1 MVDQQPPAEGADF
14 FEQARLRIME
24 HFLCSPEEATARLH
38 HSLQALLEPIRP
50 QQQPPA
56 PPPPP
61 SPPPPHIPED
71 EPAIPANKD
80 LSFFDF
86 DPDSTVPD
94 RIPLSP
100 SEYTVGKVKVLEYI
114 ELWYFTTEGRNDA
127 GKVTTSVADD
137 TYSFT
142 STAGSGLALQP
153 IKASKASR
161 NALIDECLSWDQ
173 IMTARHS
180 FIATTNDVG
189 WNPKLTIAL
198 SRFYMKLESSKSAGD
213 DTRALILYHAAT
225 RRQWHDA
232 LKGRGKSFNISN
244 FNKELYQKFEKH
256 ILVQDVEETKRQNVD
271 LQRQASTCPF
281 LSHFKPIC

>member
-1 MVDQQPPAEGADF
+1 
-14 FEQARLRIME
+14 ME
-24 HFLCSPEEATARLH
+24 RFLCSPEEATARLH
-38 HSLQALLEPIRP
+38 HSLQTLLEPIGP

-80 LSFFDF
+80 LSFFNF

-100 SEYTVGKVKVLEYI
+100 SEYAVGKVKVLEYI

-127 GKVTTSVADD
+127 GKVTTSVVDD

-180 FIATTNDVG
+180 FIATANDVG
-189 WNPKLTIAL
+189 
-198 SRFYMKLESSKSAGD
+198 
-213 DTRALILYHAAT
+213 
-225 RRQWHDA
+225 
-232 LKGRGKSFNISN
+232 
-244 FNKELYQKFEKH
+244 
-256 ILVQDVEETKRQNVD
+256 
-271 LQRQASTCPF
+271 
-281 LSHFKPIC
+281 